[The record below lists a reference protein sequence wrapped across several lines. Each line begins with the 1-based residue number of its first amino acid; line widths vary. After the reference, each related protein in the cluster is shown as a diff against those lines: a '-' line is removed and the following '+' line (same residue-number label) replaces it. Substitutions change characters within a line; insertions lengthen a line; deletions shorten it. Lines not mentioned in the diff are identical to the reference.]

1 MHQTD
6 YGAEMKTAETSEGR
20 RKSIY
25 EFLKKRGLATADAV
39 AEEFKCSRRTA
50 SRHLLWLLEE
60 GYITIALSKPTRF
73 SKHPVN
79 YYSLVG
85 EDVHAR

>member
-1 MHQTD
+1 MRTP
-6 YGAEMKTAETSEGR
+6 ETSEGR
-20 RKSIY
+20 RESIY
-25 EFLKKRGLATADAV
+25 YFIKKRKLATADAV

-50 SRHLLWLLEE
+50 SRHLLWLLQE
-60 GYITIALSKPTRF
+60 GYIVVALSKPTRA